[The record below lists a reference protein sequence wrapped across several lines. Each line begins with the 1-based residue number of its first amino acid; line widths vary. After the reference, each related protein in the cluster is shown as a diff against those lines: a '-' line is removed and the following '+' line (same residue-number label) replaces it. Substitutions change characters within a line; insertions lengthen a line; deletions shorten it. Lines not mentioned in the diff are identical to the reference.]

1 MMTNL
6 IMAGIL
12 LVLAALLLAGAEY
25 RPDGAHFFNR

>member
-25 RPDGAHFFNR
+25 SPDGAHFFNR